1 MRSVEEMK
9 MKFVTTA
16 DRMLIGGELVHSSS
30 GEFDYSIN
38 PANEETIGRS
48 PRGTAADVERAVRA
62 AEAAWPSWAALAPA
76 VRGAKM
82 RAFGDALRKRAEEI
96 LQVEVA
102 DTGNTITPMRGDVG
116 MAVDSLD
123 YYAGLIHELK
133 GETIPATHENLHITL
148 REPYG
153 VVARI
158 APFNHPLMF
167 AVARTAAALAA
178 GNAVIVKPPE
188 TSPLS
193 AMILAEIAQQ
203 ALPPGIFNIITGD
216 GRNVGDAI
224 VRHPDIK
231 RIAFIGSP
239 ATGRAIQRAAAESA
253 VKHVT
258 LELGGKNPLVAF
270 PDVDPDII
278 ADAAVR
284 GMNFSWQGQSCGS
297 TSRLLLHADIYDVVL
312 DGVVERV
319 RALKLGDPS
328 DPATSM
334 GPVNSR
340 IQYDKV
346 FSFFA
351 SASADGARLMTGG
364 KRPAGA
370 AFAKGFWIEPTVYA
384 EVEPGMRLWR
394 EEVFGPILSVGR
406 WRDFDEA
413 VDKANSTEYGL
424 TGAVW
429 TNDLRDALTMIRRI
443 RSGHTWVNG
452 CSSHFLGVPFGGMK
466 NSGVGREEGIEEM
479 FSYTETKTVNIML
492 GRV

>member
-1 MRSVEEMK
+1 MAY
-9 MKFVTTA
+9 VTNS
-16 DRMLIGGELVHSSS
+16 DRMLIGGELVHSSN
-30 GEFDYSIN
+30 GEFDPSIN
-38 PANEETIGRS
+38 PANEAVIGRS
-48 PRGTAADVERAVRA
+48 PRGTTEDVARAVA
-62 AEAAWPSWAALAPA
+62 SAQAAWPAWAATTPGE
-76 VRGAKM
+76 RGARM
-82 RAFGDALRKRAEEI
+82 RAFGQTLKARAEEI
-96 LQVEVA
+96 LHVEVA

-116 MAVDSLD
+116 MVVESLD

-133 GETIPATHENLHITL
+133 GETIPATPDNLHITL

-193 AMILAEIAQQ
+193 AMVLAEIARE
-203 ALPPGIFNIITGD
+203 ALPPGVFNIVTGT
-216 GRNVGDAI
+216 GATVGDAI

-239 ATGRAIQRAAAESA
+239 GTGRAIQRAAADVA

-258 LELGGKNPLVAF
+258 LELGGKNPLIAF
-270 PDVDPDII
+270 PDTDPDVI
-278 ADAAVR
+278 AAAAMR
-284 GMNFSWQGQSCGS
+284 GMNFTWQGQSCGS
-297 TSRLLLHADIYDVVL
+297 TSRLLLHEDIHDAVL
-312 DGVVERV
+312 DRVVERV
-319 RALKLGDPS
+319 SKLRLGDPA
-328 DPATSM
+328 DPATDM

-340 IQYDKV
+340 VQLEKV
-346 FSFFA
+346 LAFFEA
-351 SASADGARLMTGG
+351 AKVDGARLMTGG
-364 KRPAGA
+364 GRPDRAP
-370 AFAKGFWIEPTVYA
+370 FRRGFWVEPTVYA
-384 EVEPGMRLWR
+384 DVRPGMRLWQ

-406 WRDFDEA
+406 WRTVDEA
-413 VDKANSTEYGL
+413 VELANSTEYGL

-429 TNDLRDALTMIRRI
+429 TNDIRNALNVARRV
-443 RSGHTWVNG
+443 RSGHIWING

-479 FSYTETKTVNIML
+479 VSYTEAKTINIML
-492 GRV
+492 N

>member
-297 TSRLLLHADIYDVVL
+297 TSRLLLHADIYDAVL
-312 DGVVERV
+312 DRVVERV